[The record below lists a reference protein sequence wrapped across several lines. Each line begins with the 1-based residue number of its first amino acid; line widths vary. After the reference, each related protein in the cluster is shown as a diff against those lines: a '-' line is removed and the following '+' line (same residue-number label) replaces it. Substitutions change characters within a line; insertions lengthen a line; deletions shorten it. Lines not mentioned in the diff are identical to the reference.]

1 MPDDATRRTFLA
13 EERTWLAWWRSGIA
27 TATAAVAVGGIAPRL
42 LDTEKGPF
50 VALGAGYALLAVA
63 VFVAGWRRHNAV
75 HSALEDGGYAQLE
88 HRWVVGLS
96 AAAGA
101 LAVATFVV
109 IIVAQP

>member
-1 MPDDATRRTFLA
+1 VPDDATRRTFLA
-13 EERTWLAWWRSGIA
+13 EERTWLAWWRSGIT
-27 TATAAVAVGGIAPRL
+27 TATAAVAVGGVAPRL
-42 LDTEKGPF
+42 LDTEKGAF

-63 VFVAGWRRHNAV
+63 VFVAGWLRHNAV
-75 HSALEDGGYAQLE
+75 HSALEDGDYAQLE

-109 IIVAQP
+109 IIVAQF